1 MMNKQDMIDRLESLV
16 STVRSVAVGNDPTR
30 IVEYQLVE
38 QYARAFLADP
48 TSQVPLAVS
57 SWSTVS
63 GMNDIDA
70 ANSIVQAADNY
81 VNLVMLIRN
90 IRLSARY
97 AIEAAESDAEAEII
111 FDNAIDTL
119 KAIQLQVV

>member
-1 MMNKQDMIDRLESLV
+1 
-16 STVRSVAVGNDPTR
+16 
-30 IVEYQLVE
+30 
-38 QYARAFLADP
+38 
-48 TSQVPLAVS
+48 
-57 SWSTVS
+57 
-63 GMNDIDA
+63 MNDIDA